1 MQSKR
6 RRARPPAKIPSSVAF
21 PPFPVGL
28 KGRRQELTTLARMV
42 RTVPHA
48 RLALV
53 GGGGSGKSM
62 LACALGYRVKSSFP
76 GGIHWFRS
84 GPWDTRTLAEMLA
97 IRFGSPRER
106 PRLFRS
112 LRDTFARRGP
122 TLVVLDNHENDRAVA
137 LLLNELDGAPVTWLV
152 TARRCLLGGLYV
164 FPVVAPLATSGK
176 IAFPRVHSLA
186 TLLRHSPLAL
196 SIADGL
202 VRSGAVRVDA
212 LRAWLLERGVDRV
225 RVIAHED
232 DLPEVALLVEWAW
245 PKLTLEERRILA
257 VLAYVEGDHMDA
269 GSVCSL
275 ARVAGGAKNERP
287 LARLRA
293 WNLVQRPLP
302 SRYALH
308 AVVRYAVA
316 RRTRF
321 EPGRILEH
329 YIELL
334 ERHPDRLDLEQ
345 THLYAAM
352 DYAQGRSD
360 VSFILRVGRLTASLA
375 DVVHLGDE

>member
-6 RRARPPAKIPSSVAF
+6 GRPRPPRKVPSTVAF
-21 PPFPVGL
+21 PPFPAGL
-28 KGRRQELTTLARMV
+28 KGRRQELATLARLV
-42 RTVPHA
+42 RATQRA

-84 GPWDTRTLAEMLA
+84 GPWDLRTLGEMLA
-97 IRFGSPRER
+97 IRFRSARER
-106 PRLFRS
+106 SRLFRS
-112 LRDTFARRGP
+112 LRDTFAERGP

-137 LLLNELDGAPVTWLV
+137 SLLNELEDAPVTWVV

-164 FPVVAPLATSGK
+164 FPVVAPLATTGK
-176 IAFPRVHSLA
+176 SAFPRVRALG
-186 TLLRHSPLAL
+186 TLLRYSPLAL
-196 SIADGL
+196 SIADGF
-202 VRSGAVRVDA
+202 VRSGAVRVEA
-212 LRAWLLERGVDRV
+212 LRAWLVERGVDRV

-232 DLPEVALLVEWAW
+232 DLPEVALLVDWAW
-245 PKLTLEERRILA
+245 PRLTLEERRMLA
-257 VLAYVEGDHMDA
+257 VLANLEGDHMDA
-269 GSVCSL
+269 WSVCAL
-275 ARVAGGAKNERP
+275 ARAGGSSKSERA

-308 AVVRYAVA
+308 AVVRYAIA

-321 EPGRILEH
+321 EAGRILEH
-329 YIELL
+329 YVDLL
-334 ERHPDRLDLEQ
+334 ERYPERLDLEQ

-360 VSFILRVGRLTASLA
+360 VGFILRVGRLTDSLA
-375 DVVHLGDE
+375 DVSRSGDG

>member
-6 RRARPPAKIPSSVAF
+6 RRARPPAKVPSSVAF

-42 RTVPHA
+42 RSVQNA

-62 LACALGYRVKSSFP
+62 LACALGYRVKASFP

-97 IRFGSPRER
+97 IRFGSSRER
-106 PRLFRS
+106 RRLFPS
-112 LRDTFARRGP
+112 LRDTFTRRGP

-152 TARRCLLGGLYV
+152 TARRCLLGGMYV
-164 FPVVAPLATSGK
+164 FPVVAPLATAGK
-176 IAFPRVHSLA
+176 SAFPRVRSLA
-186 TLLRHSPLAL
+186 TWLRYSPLAL
-196 SIADGL
+196 SIADGF
-202 VRSGAVRVDA
+202 VRSGAVRVAA
-212 LRAWLLERGVDRV
+212 LRAWLLEHGVDRV

-232 DLPEVALLVEWAW
+232 DLPEVALLVDWAW

-257 VLAYVEGDHMDA
+257 VLAHIEGDHMGA
-269 GSVCSL
+269 ASVCLL
-275 ARVAGGAKNERP
+275 ARAGGSKDERA

-302 SRYALH
+302 TRYALH

-321 EPGRILEH
+321 ESGRILEH

-334 ERHPDRLDLEQ
+334 ERHPERLDLEQ

-360 VSFILRVGRLTASLA
+360 VGFILRVGRLTASLA
-375 DVVHLGDE
+375 DVVRSGGDD